1 MDQDAI
7 YDFPESQGNKDGLV
21 AVGGNLSTGT
31 LLNAYS
37 KGIFP
42 WYTIGETIYWYSPDP
57 RFVLF
62 PHKIK
67 ISHSM
72 KSILKKNTFQ
82 FTVDK
87 AFDEVINQCRTV
99 KRDGENESWI
109 SDDIENS
116 YIRFFRNG
124 YAHSAEAWQN
134 NQLVGG
140 LYGVLL
146 GKVFFGESMF
156 AEKSNASKFALI
168 KWVEAL
174 NRNGIELI
182 DCQVYTKHLESMG
195 AEFVSGAE
203 FKLMLKKFILK

>member
-1 MDQDAI
+1 
-7 YDFPESQGNKDGLV
+7 
-21 AVGGNLSTGT
+21 
-31 LLNAYS
+31 
-37 KGIFP
+37 
-42 WYTIGETIYWYSPDP
+42 
-57 RFVLF
+57 
-62 PHKIK
+62 
-67 ISHSM
+67 M

-82 FTVDK
+82 FTADK
-87 AFDEVINQCRTV
+87 AFDEVINKCRTV

-116 YIRFFRNG
+116 YIRFFKNG

-203 FKLMLKKFILK
+203 FKLMLKKLILK